1 MKAEHRAVP
10 AAPRGPVVAPL
21 KTANTDHALPRAKRL
36 AALLRLGVPG
46 ALAGFACLAGAQQAA
61 PADAE
66 AVALNP
72 VVVTGAP
79 TATESFELPYSV
91 DSVDLRANQA
101 GNLGVNASEA
111 LAGVPGLV
119 IQNRQNYAQDLQ
131 ISVRGFGA
139 RAAFGVRGVKLIA
152 DGIPATNPDG
162 QGQAAT
168 FNLDTAERIE
178 VMRGPFATV
187 YGNHAG
193 GVIQLFS
200 RKGEGDPRVR
210 ASVLGGSWGT
220 TKFGI
225 GAEGEKDG
233 IGFVL
238 DASRFDT
245 DGYRDHSKTR
255 RDQGFAKLTL
265 NPDEDSTLT
274 LVANGLRQ
282 PETEDPLGVT
292 WETYQADPRAL
303 TIDPNDTETPK
314 RPYAVRYNTRKSIH
328 HLQGGA
334 TYDRRMGD
342 DRVQFTAYTGRRAV
356 TQYQSFSKGFQSSD
370 RHAGGVVDFDRDFY
384 GLGARWIA
392 ERTIA
397 LGELTLTA
405 GVDYD
410 RSEDDRRGYENFV
423 GSTLGVKGRLRRDEI
438 DTITSVDPYLQGML
452 KSGPWLWSLGVR
464 HSRVSFKVEDKYI
477 ATGNPDDSG
486 SVRFSETTPAL
497 GVTYALSPAT
507 NLYASIG
514 AGFET
519 PTLNELSYATPSSG
533 FNFNLKPSTS
543 HQAELGIKTFVGDN
557 TRVNAALFRIETDDE
572 IVVARSEE
580 GRTSYKNAGK
590 TLRQGVELAVE
601 SAFSRNWTGHAS
613 VTYLEADYDE
623 AFMTRIG
630 GVDVEIPAGNRIPG
644 VPRLSA
650 FAELAWKPIEA
661 VTIAGEAL
669 YRGKVHVHDL
679 NVDKPAL
686 AHTLFNIRLSAEQQ
700 HGPWTFGQLV
710 RVDNLFDRKHIGS
723 VIVGESNQR
732 YYEPGL
738 ERSLYAGVN
747 ASYRF

>member
-1 MKAEHRAVP
+1 MKAEHRTVP

-282 PETEDPLGVT
+282 PETEDPLGVA
-292 WETYQADPRAL
+292 WETYERDPQSL
-303 TIDPNDTETPK
+303 TIDPLDTATPK
-314 RPYAVRYNTRKSIH
+314 RSYAARYNTRKSIH
-328 HLQGGA
+328 HVQGGA
-334 TYDRRMGD
+334 TYERRLGEDRL
-342 DRVQFTAYTGRRAV
+342 QLSAYAGRRAV
-356 TQYQSFSKGFQSSD
+356 TQYQSFSKGFQSSP
-370 RHAGGVVDFDRDFY
+370 RHAGGVIDFDRDFHGM
-384 GLGARWIA
+384 GLRWISQ
-392 ERTIA
+392 RTMGS
-397 LGELTLTA
+397 GELTLTA
-405 GVDYD
+405 GIDYD
-410 RSEDDRRGYENFV
+410 HSEDDRRGYENFV
-423 GSTLGVKGRLRRDEI
+423 GSTFGVKGRLRRDEL
-438 DTITSVDPYLQGML
+438 DTITSIDPYVQALW
-452 KSGPWLWSLGVR
+452 KSGPWQWSLGAR
-464 HSRVSFKVEDKYI
+464 HSRVSFKVEDRYI
-477 ATGNPDDSG
+477 NTDNPDDSG
-486 SVRFSETTPAL
+486 SVRFSKTTPAL
-497 GVTYALSPAT
+497 GVSYALSPAT
-507 NLYASIG
+507 NLYASVG
-514 AGFET
+514 AGYET
-519 PTLNELSYATPSSG
+519 PTLNELSYATPTTG
-533 FNFNLKPSTS
+533 FNFGLRPSTS
-543 HQAELGIKTFVGDN
+543 RQAEIGIKTFVGDDA
-557 TRVNAALFRIETDDE
+557 RINAALFRIETDDE
-572 IVVARSEE
+572 IVVLASEE
-580 GRTSYKNAGK
+580 GRTSYQNAGR
-590 TLRQGVELAVE
+590 TLRQGIEIAAQAELTRTLTA
-601 SAFSRNWTGHAS
+601 RAS
-613 VTYLEADYDE
+613 LTWMQAEYDE
-623 AFMTRIG
+623 AFKSRGTT
-630 GVDVEIPAGNRIPG
+630 VAAGNRIPG
-644 VPRLSA
+644 VPRIAA
-650 FAELAWKPIEA
+650 FAELAWQAAPG
-661 VTIAGEAL
+661 VTLAGEVL
-669 YRGKVHVHDL
+669 HRGEVEVNDL
-679 NVDKPAL
+679 NNDRSAPAY
-686 AHTLFNIRLSAEQQ
+686 TLFNLRLSAEQQ
-700 HGPWTFGQLV
+700 QGPWTFGQLL
-710 RVDNLFDRKHIGS
+710 RVDNVLDRKYVGS
-723 VIVGESNQR
+723 VIVGDSNKR
-732 YYEPGL
+732 YYEPGP
-738 ERSLYAGVN
+738 ERSVYAGVS

>member
-1 MKAEHRAVP
+1 MKAEQRAIP
-10 AAPRGPVVAPL
+10 TAPTLPVASHEP
-21 KTANTDHALPRAKRL
+21 PRAKKL

-46 ALAGFACLAGAQQAA
+46 ALAGFACLAGAQ
-61 PADAE
+61 PADPG

-79 TATESFELPYSV
+79 AATESFELPYSV
-91 DSVDLRANQA
+91 DSVDMRANQA

-679 NVDKPAL
+679 NVDKPAP